1 MATAGC
7 TPWCEVSPDIAALL
21 RQLEGDGAL
30 LAAAAA
36 RAGWDAPVPSTDWT
50 VRELV
55 THVGGVHRWAADII
69 AGCGDTFDTEAG
81 EAVGTGPADAELLA
95 WFSAGHSALVETLRA
110 APADLQCATFLPAP
124 SPLAFWARRQAHE
137 TAIHRVDAE
146 SAGGPVTAFGADFA
160 QDGIAEML
168 QGFAAR
174 KRDPL
179 EPATLVLRAWDGPSW
194 QITLGDAGVRAEPAE
209 EAGAAQVRVEGSSSE
224 LYLWLWNRASAAVV
238 SGDAAVARR
247 WAETVQV
254 RWS

>member
-1 MATAGC
+1 VA
-7 TPWCEVSPDIAALL
+7 VSIAALL
-21 RQLEGDGAL
+21 RQLAADGPL
-30 LAAAAA
+30 LAAAAE

-55 THVGGVHRWAADII
+55 THVGGVHRWAADIV
-69 AGCGDTFDTEAG
+69 ARSGDAFDTDAG
-81 EAVGTGPADAELLA
+81 DAVGTGPADAQLLD
-95 WFSAGHSALVETLRA
+95 WFTAGHTALVDTLRA
-110 APADLQCATFLPAP
+110 APDDLQCATFLPAP
-124 SPLAFWARRQAHE
+124 SARAFWARRQAHE

-146 SAGGPVTAFGADFA
+146 SAGGPVTAFEADFA
-160 QDGIAEML
+160 QDGISELL

-174 KRDPL
+174 KRKPL
-179 EPATLVLRAWDGPSW
+179 EAASLALRASDGPSW
-194 QITLGDAGVRAEPAE
+194 QITLGADGVRAEQG
-209 EAGAAQVRVEGSSSE
+209 AGAADVLVEGSSSE